1 MTPIGK
7 NGSFILWGEVTWDAK
22 VYEART
28 GNKFTSF
35 RMKYNRGHNVDGVM
49 VNDTIEVTFWDSKYT
64 KLADLVGDPDFGI
77 AKGDIVLVCGQL
89 VEDTYRKEGE
99 DPNTP
104 KWKINADIVIDMT
117 SIFQV
122 AQMVVHGGGTV
133 EEEEP
138 TPSPH
143 NPREKESPISKP
155 AKPKFKGT
163 VEKTPFM
170 EEIEESDG
178 ELPF

>member
-7 NGSFILWGEVTWDAK
+7 NGSFILWGTVTRDPK
-22 VYEART
+22 IRQTNSGKNV
-28 GNKFTSF
+28 TSF
-35 RMKYNRGHNVDGVM
+35 GMKYDRHHNEDGQK
-49 VNDTIEVTFWDSKYT
+49 VNEYMEVSVWDDNAFY
-64 KLADLVGDPDFGI
+64 VGDPNTGV
-77 AKGDIVLVCGQL
+77 AKGDYILVCGQL
-89 VEDTYRKEGE
+89 QEDTYRKEGE
-99 DPNTP
+99 DPDIK
-104 KWKINADIVIDMT
+104 KWKINAEIILDMT

-122 AQMVVHGGGTV
+122 AQMVVHGGG
-133 EEEEP
+133 EEEEETA
-138 TPSPH
+138 TPPAH